1 MKFLFLL
8 YLLALTE
15 NKLYIYNANLMTKKY
30 SNTIAKIALFLSI
43 GLFSIACNTDNET
56 NSLESGIIGKE
67 NFESKE
73 VSIDLEIN
81 NIEVSSIQSN
91 GLNTYALGQLTQGDF
106 GKTNASIVTQVLLPS
121 FSPTFG
127 QFSQANEQKAEN
139 YNENETVDKVYLYLP
154 FYYKETNQTNNQN
167 KVEKVY
173 ALDSIYGTKTANFTI
188 SVDQLDYN
196 LRDTGTDLNSQ
207 VYYSDQN
214 ITKGIN
220 LASKNIEGL
229 SNKAIIRYKFDDP
242 VTKED
247 ESKTEKDRLTPG
259 IRIELDKTL
268 FQTYLI
274 DKEGDSSLSSNT
286 LFLQNL
292 KGIVISASNFSAD
305 LWPLLNISNAK
316 VEVEYSYL
324 YKKDNKQYTRKNS
337 FELNLKGISL
347 NLFENSNRNIT
358 TSSSDIY
365 LKGNIGY
372 TAEISILESSE
383 GFKKLKNDNPLIT
396 EADLIFYVNKD
407 KINSTQ
413 QPQYL
418 TVFNA
423 ENGNVL
429 VDYTNDL
436 SATNGQYISSISK
449 LQKDSNGDYF
459 YKVRISDHL
468 TNILKGKSQNVKLG
482 LGVSSGNTTIF
493 MVGKKYKDTSNNIKN
508 TVSGDVV
515 TPLYSVIY
523 GNATTVNSKK
533 PKLKVYYTKAK

>member
-1 MKFLFLL
+1 
-8 YLLALTE
+8 
-15 NKLYIYNANLMTKKY
+15 MTKKY

-173 ALDSIYGTKTANFTI
+173 TLDSIYGTKTANFTI

-268 FQTYLI
+268 FQTYLL

-347 NLFENSNRNIT
+347 NLFENSNKNIT

-383 GFKKLKNDNPLIT
+383 GFKKLKNDNPLINF
-396 EADLIFYVNKD
+396 LCK
-407 KINSTQ
+407 
-413 QPQYL
+413 
-418 TVFNA
+418 
-423 ENGNVL
+423 
-429 VDYTNDL
+429 
-436 SATNGQYISSISK
+436 
-449 LQKDSNGDYF
+449 
-459 YKVRISDHL
+459 
-468 TNILKGKSQNVKLG
+468 
-482 LGVSSGNTTIF
+482 
-493 MVGKKYKDTSNNIKN
+493 
-508 TVSGDVV
+508 
-515 TPLYSVIY
+515 
-523 GNATTVNSKK
+523 
-533 PKLKVYYTKAK
+533 

>member
-1 MKFLFLL
+1 
-8 YLLALTE
+8 
-15 NKLYIYNANLMTKKY
+15 MTKKY

-73 VSIDLEIN
+73 VSIDLDIN

-247 ESKTEKDRLTPG
+247 ESKTEKDLS
-259 IRIELDKTL
+259 
-268 FQTYLI
+268 LI
-274 DKEGDSSLSSNT
+274 H
-286 LFLQNL
+286 
-292 KGIVISASNFSAD
+292 ISE
-305 LWPLLNISNAK
+305 P
-316 VEVEYSYL
+316 
-324 YKKDNKQYTRKNS
+324 TRP
-337 FELNLKGISL
+337 
-347 NLFENSNRNIT
+347 
-358 TSSSDIY
+358 Y
-365 LKGNIGY
+365 
-372 TAEISILESSE
+372 
-383 GFKKLKNDNPLIT
+383 
-396 EADLIFYVNKD
+396 
-407 KINSTQ
+407 
-413 QPQYL
+413 
-418 TVFNA
+418 
-423 ENGNVL
+423 
-429 VDYTNDL
+429 
-436 SATNGQYISSISK
+436 
-449 LQKDSNGDYF
+449 
-459 YKVRISDHL
+459 
-468 TNILKGKSQNVKLG
+468 
-482 LGVSSGNTTIF
+482 
-493 MVGKKYKDTSNNIKN
+493 
-508 TVSGDVV
+508 
-515 TPLYSVIY
+515 
-523 GNATTVNSKK
+523 
-533 PKLKVYYTKAK
+533 